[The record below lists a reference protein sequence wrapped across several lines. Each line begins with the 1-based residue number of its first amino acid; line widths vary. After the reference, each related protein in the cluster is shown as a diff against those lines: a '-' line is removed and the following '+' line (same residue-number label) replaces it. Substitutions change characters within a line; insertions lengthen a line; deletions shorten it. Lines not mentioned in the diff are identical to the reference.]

1 MCTKRK
7 LVWIL
12 RLEIG
17 SEETKRMMTD
27 QREGI
32 SISGFTAEGQ
42 ILKYLIFPSVKPS
55 YWQVCFT
62 SQSKTRFLVF
72 ITEDYSFNWMYCVH
86 GEAFEYLQ
94 NMCACICIFMWIPSI
109 HCRTWCKKIG
119 HWNYKNR
126 QEPSD
131 HYLVTY

>member
-7 LVWIL
+7 LVRIL

-27 QREGI
+27 KREGI

-42 ILKYLIFPSVKPS
+42 ILKYLIFPSMKPL

-62 SQSKTRFLVF
+62 SQGKTRFLVF
-72 ITEDYSFNWMYCVH
+72 ITEDYSLN
-86 GEAFEYLQ
+86 
-94 NMCACICIFMWIPSI
+94 
-109 HCRTWCKKIG
+109 
-119 HWNYKNR
+119 
-126 QEPSD
+126 
-131 HYLVTY
+131 